1 MKSIAVIATDK
12 DYAVFL
18 TEHLSKYLKKYAN
31 FKAYSINNIK
41 KLDVIY
47 ENIIILPNYKVFKEI
62 SDKIDNTQD
71 VIVVSVALTHDQICE
86 LRKIPAG
93 TRALLVNFD
102 IRTCMHSIDCIYE
115 AGIRDIELIP
125 YYGGRDYDRSIEVAI
140 TPNEEQLV
148 PKGINKIFNV
158 GESAVDMNSL
168 FKIADKLGVYD
179 SFVAN
184 EAYEARKEYY
194 YIRASVEKLLGEKE
208 IMLSRMKALIMQI
221 TEGILIT
228 DVLGRI
234 YLTNDKANKLM
245 RFRASVL
252 EGFYVD
258 DILPELKYDELE
270 DKLII
275 EDGIKL
281 NVSSIPIKADNDNAG
296 YIIKI
301 WDFEEVEKKQFKI
314 RSQLAGGH
322 HTARYHFEDIMG
334 ESSSIKSAINNAKRM
349 SRSNSTVLIIGET
362 GTGKELFAQSIHNES
377 SRSSRNFVAVN
388 CAAIPDNLLE
398 SEMFGYEGGAF
409 TGARKGG
416 KPGYFELAHR
426 GSIFLDEIGEMS
438 LQLQAKLLRIIEE
451 RRVVRLGSDYAI
463 DVDVRIIAATNK
475 DLYNLVEKKLFRED
489 LYYRINVLSL
499 NLPPLREHVED
510 IPELTNYYIKKFGRT
525 FSISSDAMRLMMSHN
540 WNGNYR
546 ELRNVIEY
554 LSNQGKMI
562 IDKGDLNILKNSKLD
577 ASNEKLKN
585 FSNTINTTEFDRF
598 VSYEYNNLT
607 ILRKLLKCIF
617 DMSKL
622 GLRPGRIPITQK
634 LNLNGIPVTEAE
646 VRRLLKI
653 LSGYG
658 YIVVGKGRAGSRI
671 TKEGES
677 ALKALEDLTRL

>member
-12 DYAVFL
+12 DYALFL

-31 FKAYSINNIK
+31 FKAYSINDIK
-41 KLDVIY
+41 KINLISED
-47 ENIIILPNYKVFKEI
+47 IIILPNYKVFQEV
-62 SDKIDNTQD
+62 SDKIDNGNTPD
-71 VIVVSVALTHDQICE
+71 VIVVSVALTHDQIRE

-115 AGIRDIELIP
+115 AGIRDITLIP
-125 YYGGRDYDRSIEVAI
+125 YCGGKDYDRSIKVAI

-148 PKGINKIFNV
+148 PSGIKKTFNV

-184 EAYEARKEYY
+184 EAFEARKEYY

-208 IMLSRMKALIMQI
+208 IMLSRMKALITQI

-234 YLTNDKANKLM
+234 YLNNDKASKLM
-245 RFRASVL
+245 KFRTSVL

-258 DILPELKYDELE
+258 DILPELKYDEVE
-270 DKLII
+270 EKLII

-281 NVSSIPIKADNDNAG
+281 NVSSIPIKADNENAG

-322 HTARYHFEDIMG
+322 HTARYHFADIMG
-334 ESSSIKSAINNAKRM
+334 ESTSIQSAIYNAKKM
-349 SRSNSTVLIIGET
+349 SKSNSTVLIVGET

-377 SRSSRNFVAVN
+377 FRSSSNFVAVN

-426 GSIFLDEIGEMS
+426 GTIFLDEIGEMS

-475 DLYNLVEKKLFRED
+475 DLYHLVEKRLFRED

-510 IPELTNYYIKKFGRT
+510 IPVLTDYYINKFGRP
-525 FSISSDAMRLMMSHN
+525 FSISRNAMRLMMTHS

-562 IDKGDLNILKNSKLD
+562 IEKEDLIMFKNNKLD
-577 ASNEKLKN
+577 NYAQQLNNNIIKN
-585 FSNTINTTEFDRF
+585 TNFDRF
-598 VSYEYNNLT
+598 ISNEYDNLT
-607 ILRKLLKCIF
+607 TLKNVLNCIF
-617 DMSKL
+617 DMCKL
-622 GLRPGRIPITQK
+622 GLRPGRITITQK
-634 LNLNGIPVTEAE
+634 LNSNGIPVTEAE

-658 YIVVGKGRAGSRI
+658 YIIVGKGRAGSRI
-671 TKEGES
+671 TKEGEL
-677 ALKALEDLTRL
+677 ALKALDDLV